1 LVSRGSW
8 SPDGAP
14 VDVFFVLLS
23 PPDQANQHM
32 KSLARIA
39 RPARHEEFVE
49 GPRKCAEAQEVV
61 DHIGRYEREYL

>member
-1 LVSRGSW
+1 MCSSSSFLRRIRRTSIW
-8 SPDGAP
+8 
-14 VDVFFVLLS
+14 
-23 PPDQANQHM
+23 
-32 KSLARIA
+32 SLARIA

>member
-1 LVSRGSW
+1 MERRSMCSSSSFLRRIRRTSIW
-8 SPDGAP
+8 
-14 VDVFFVLLS
+14 
-23 PPDQANQHM
+23 
-32 KSLARIA
+32 SLARIA